1 MKTTEEILDEIENA
15 DNGDGPDPLA
25 TVDDPT
31 LARIALAQIRLRASE
46 RALDEAATD
55 ECDTGL
61 S

>member
-46 RALDEAATD
+46 RALDEAAKD